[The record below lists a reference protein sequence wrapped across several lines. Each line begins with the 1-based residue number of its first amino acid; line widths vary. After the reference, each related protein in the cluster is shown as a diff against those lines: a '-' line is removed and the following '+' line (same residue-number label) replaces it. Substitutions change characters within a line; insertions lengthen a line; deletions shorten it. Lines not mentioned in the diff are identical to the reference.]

1 MIYLGY
7 SSYIFTNGVVTID
20 DQNVPLLLK
29 RNKDWKLAELSDG
42 NKYKCLFSKMEI
54 VLHFLQDIQIWGK
67 NNIII
72 TKKSIKLLLILNLK
86 IANHH
91 SMILLPAFYWIIFQ
105 VLFHTIQELKHVRI
119 FMLVILILLKINMCL
134 IDG

>member
-86 IANHH
+86 IAKHH
-91 SMILLPAFYWIIFQ
+91 LMILLPAFYWIIFQ